1 MAYGKW
7 SASKS
12 AKRDFAK
19 KMQEIE
25 TFCAENGIERSRTS
39 DSYYFTL
46 KGCKYR
52 VSNHSIEAS
61 NAAARSFNGET
72 IREKYHPDKREED
85 VVYIHASKTRII
97 EIYSDLKAGIQ
108 LDGRGNRK
116 CRKTKAL

>member
-19 KMQEIE
+19 KMQ
-25 TFCAENGIERSRTS
+25 
-39 DSYYFTL
+39 
-46 KGCKYR
+46 
-52 VSNHSIEAS
+52 
-61 NAAARSFNGET
+61 
-72 IREKYHPDKREED
+72 
-85 VVYIHASKTRII
+85 

>member
-12 AKRDFAK
+12 AKRDIAK

-46 KGCKYR
+46 KGCKMEKLFGR
-52 VSNHSIEAS
+52 N
-61 NAAARSFNGET
+61 T
-72 IREKYHPDKREED
+72 IR
-85 VVYIHASKTRII
+85 I
-97 EIYSDLKAGIQ
+97 
-108 LDGRGNRK
+108 RGK
-116 CRKTKAL
+116 KM